1 MSKMIINASNPKE
14 IRVAFVNDRLYD
26 LEVEQRDDISNQSD
40 MYGGAVVSRYEPS
53 LEAAFVDY
61 GADRHGFLPLRDIAP
76 EYLEKSNG
84 NEDGP
89 NDKIAVGTRLIVQI
103 EKEEQGTK
111 GAAITTYLSLAGSYL
126 VLMPNN
132 PKVGGISRRIEGS
145 ERDELRDLYNQL
157 TIPKGMGVIIRTAG
171 LGKKLSDLQWDLDT
185 LVNHWHT
192 IKQASEEQLQKSNRP
207 FLLHQDGNIVIR
219 SIRDN
224 LRPEVSEVI
233 IDDQETYELVK
244 KYLQQ
249 IKPDFDISQVKH
261 YQGDEPIFSAQGLER
276 EIEKA
281 NQREVKLPSGGV
293 IVIDRTEA
301 LVAIDIN
308 SSKAT
313 KGSDIEQTALQTNLE
328 AADEIARQL
337 RIRDLGG
344 LVVID
349 FIDMSDSQHQ
359 RAVEQRLKQALS
371 FDRARIQVGK
381 ISRFG
386 LLEMSRQRLKL
397 PLGHKSQVTCPR
409 CSGSGFIP
417 SIEGLCINLIR
428 LLGQEAISEENI
440 CVQLYVPV
448 EVATFLLNEKRS
460 AIADMERKHGKTIS
474 IIPNPNL
481 QSPQY
486 HMKLV
491 TNKSDE
497 HHVAL
502 PTSYSLISPKNFKT
516 PKSTDQTN
524 GNQPRQQDAV
534 VSHYLKHP
542 DAAPK
547 RTDEGIFTKL
557 KNIISGEKK
566 SESEKTPTQSSDQKS
581 SVNGSQQN
589 HRRRRQGSSRS
600 SGQRNRK
607 RPQSSTNESRPNNNN
622 RRRRNQGERRSR
634 PPKKEQPNTDE

>member
-14 IRVAFVNDRLYD
+14 IRVAFVDDRLYD
-26 LEVEQRDDISNQSD
+26 LEVEQLDHVSNQSD
-40 MYGGAVVSRYEPS
+40 MYGGAIVTRYEPS

-61 GADRHGFLPLRDIAP
+61 GSDRHGFLPLRDIAP
-76 EYLEKSNG
+76 EYLEKNQNSDNG
-84 NEDGP
+84 SS
-89 NDKIAVGTRLIVQI
+89 DKIAVGKRLIIQI

-157 TIPKGMGVIIRTAG
+157 TIPNGMGVIIRTAG

-192 IKQASEEQLQKSNRP
+192 IKQASDEKAQQSKRP

-224 LRPEVSEVI
+224 LRPEISEVI
-233 IDDQETYELVK
+233 IDDKDTYELVK

-249 IKPDFDISQVKH
+249 IKPDFDITQVKH
-261 YQGDEPIFSAQGLER
+261 HQEVEPIFSTHGIER
-276 EIEKA
+276 EIEKT

-301 LVAIDIN
+301 LVAVDIN

-359 RAVEQRLKQALS
+359 RAVEQRLRQALS

-397 PLGHKSQVTCPR
+397 PLGHKSQITCPR
-409 CSGSGFIP
+409 CTGTGLIP
-417 SIEGLCINLIR
+417 SIEGLCTNLIR
-428 LLGQEAISEENI
+428 LLGQEALSDKNSCI
-440 CVQLYVPV
+440 QLYVPV
-448 EVATFLLNEKRS
+448 EVATFLLNENRS
-460 AIADMERKHGKTIS
+460 VLAEMESKHKKTIS

-486 HMKLV
+486 HMKLIV
-491 TNKSDE
+491 DKPDE
-497 HHVAL
+497 QHAVL
-502 PTSYSLISPKNFKT
+502 PTTYSLISPKNFKT
-516 PKSTDQTN
+516 PKSAPQN
-524 GNQPRQQDAV
+524 KQGQRQQDAV
-534 VSHYLKHP
+534 VSHYLKHAESP
-542 DAAPK
+542 PK
-547 RTDEGIFTKL
+547 QNEDGLFKKI
-557 KNIISGEKK
+557 KNIIAGDKKLEVEQPPQNKPKPRRNRKPNHARRNPKNPQRRSPQSRPQKAQGNKSGQ
-566 SESEKTPTQSSDQKS
+566 SNHESGAKNNQ
-581 SVNGSQQN
+581 
-589 HRRRRQGSSRS
+589 RRRRQGEKTAR
-600 SGQRNRK
+600 
-607 RPQSSTNESRPNNNN
+607 
-622 RRRRNQGERRSR
+622 
-634 PPKKEQPNTDE
+634 PKKTNNSDD